1 MYPLGVP
8 GAVECLESKLST
20 CLLAASLVGECA
32 ETLMIKLKL
41 PQRESEILFCQGI
54 FDRFYSDTFHDLGVR

>member
-1 MYPLGVP
+1 MYPLGMP

-41 PQRESEILFCQGI
+41 PQRESEILFAKESLAGFI
-54 FDRFYSDTFHDLGVR
+54 LTHFMTWE